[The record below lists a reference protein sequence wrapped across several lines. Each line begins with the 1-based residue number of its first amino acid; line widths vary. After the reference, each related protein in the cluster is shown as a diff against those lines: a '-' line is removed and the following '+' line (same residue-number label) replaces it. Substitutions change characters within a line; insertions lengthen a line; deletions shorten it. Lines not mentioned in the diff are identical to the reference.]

1 VTPPLVAAARAYLGT
16 PFLHRGRTPVGL
28 DCAGLVWRAYADL
41 GVLLPDVRIY
51 GREPYRNGLEAAM
64 VRALGEPVA
73 RHPAAGDVLLIRF
86 DREPHHIGIAADYP
100 HGGLSLLHAHGM
112 AGCVV
117 EHRLNK
123 TWRDR
128 IVAVFRREPT

>member
-1 VTPPLVAAARAYLGT
+1 MSALITAARAYLGV
-16 PFLHRGRTPVGL
+16 PFRHRGRTQAGL

-41 GVLLPDVRIY
+41 GLVLPDVRIY
-51 GREPYRNGLEAAM
+51 GREPHRNGLQEAM

-73 RHPAAGDVLLIRF
+73 RHPQAGDVLLMRF
-86 DREPHHIGIAADYP
+86 DLEPHHIGIAGDYP
-100 HGGLSLLHAHGM
+100 HGGLSLIHAHGM
-112 AGCVV
+112 AGGVV

-128 IVAVFRREPT
+128 IVAVFRREPI